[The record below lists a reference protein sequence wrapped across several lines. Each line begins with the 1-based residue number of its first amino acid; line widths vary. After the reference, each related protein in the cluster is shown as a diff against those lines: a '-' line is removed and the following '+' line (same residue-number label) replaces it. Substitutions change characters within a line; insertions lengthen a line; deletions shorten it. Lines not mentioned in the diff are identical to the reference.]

1 MTLHGLNLLHSNNS
15 ISILHTDLFI
25 FPMEL
30 TRRICYTINSFFN
43 WRSFPL
49 EASQDLNV
57 WFSRDTVERN

>member
-1 MTLHGLNLLHSNNS
+1 MTLHSLNLLHSNNS

-25 FPMEL
+25 FPKQL

-57 WFSRDTVERN
+57 WFSGDTVERN

>member
-15 ISILHTDLFI
+15 IRVLHTDLFI

-30 TRRICYTINSFFN
+30 ARRICYTINSFFN

>member
-15 ISILHTDLFI
+15 IRILHTDLFI

-30 TRRICYTINSFFN
+30 TRRIFYTINSFFN

-49 EASQDLNV
+49 EASQDLSV
-57 WFSRDTVERN
+57 WFSRDTVKRN

>member
-1 MTLHGLNLLHSNNS
+1 MTLHSLNLLHSNNS

-25 FPMEL
+25 FPKQL

-49 EASQDLNV
+49 EASQDLSV
-57 WFSRDTVERN
+57 WFSRDTVKKN